1 MVEICPNCGNYDYDK
16 PGEESAVTC
25 PKCSHPW
32 DFKKLPLF
40 IVTGASGAG
49 KSTTLQALQQ
59 MTDEL
64 VCLESDI
71 FYNAMPHETPEDYM
85 AQTELLMAFSRD
97 IMQCGKPTIWSRAGN
112 IQMLSGAYGTRFFSD
127 IFVLALTVGEQE
139 LRRRMAEGR
148 GITDTGWIQSSL
160 DYDRYFREHDN
171 IEGVPYD
178 TLEVSGLTVEE
189 AAREVGRWAL
199 SKLS

>member
-16 PGEESAVTC
+16 TVEKSAVTC
-25 PKCSHPW
+25 PKCSHTW

-112 IQMLSGAYGTRFFSD
+112 IQMLSRAYGTRFFSD